1 MNGATCL
8 HRAAGYGHASI
19 VTALLRRGADINA
32 QDNYVSMVL
41 LNSMFLVLS
50 VVVWVV

>member
-1 MNGATCL
+1 ML
-8 HRAAGYGHASI
+8 
-19 VTALLRRGADINA
+19 TALLRKGAAIDS
-32 QDNYVSMVL
+32 QSKHMVSMVL